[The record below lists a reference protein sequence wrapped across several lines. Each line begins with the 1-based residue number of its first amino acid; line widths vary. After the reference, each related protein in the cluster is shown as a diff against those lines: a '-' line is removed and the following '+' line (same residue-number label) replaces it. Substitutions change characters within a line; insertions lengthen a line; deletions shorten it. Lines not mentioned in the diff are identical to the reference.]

1 MATEKKSL
9 RVRSHPPF
17 KIMIARAIVAEN
29 NKAGSTRQ
37 YIKKYL
43 QANYKISLTNPWIN
57 RTIDDLTKK
66 TEGPRLIINHYHTG
80 HFRCSPELK
89 KLVENS

>member
-9 RVRSHPPF
+9 NTRSYPPF
-17 KIMIARAIVAEN
+17 KIMIARAIVAED

-43 QANYKISLTNPWIN
+43 QANYKISPTNPWIN
-57 RTIDDLTKK
+57 RTIADLTKK
-66 TEGPRLIINHYHTG
+66 TEGPRLIVNRYHTG